1 MRATNRRASEFP
13 SALLRVYL
21 VQSPTLLSAGLRSC
35 LVEMPEVSLAGE
47 TADLV
52 RARAEV
58 VVQLPDVVVVDE
70 SVGAESLDDLLQHW
84 SRPPARLRVLVVAN
98 SPVGDGA
105 LRALRAGATG
115 YLPVTSDSVALANAL
130 HAIASGELVF
140 SPTLMAEMLGSLRP
154 TAVSSNDPVM
164 ALTDRERE
172 VFVLTGQGFEAKE
185 IGHRLTLSSRTVDV
199 HRANIRNKLGI
210 SGTHELMRYA
220 MHWEENQRIE
230 AQLQAFCRE
239 RRPLLLVEDDEVDV
253 LSVKRAL
260 KELRAETQVAVVGNG
275 EEALA
280 YLRDPAQQRP
290 FLILLDINLPRMNG
304 PEFLSELRRDS
315 SLAVVPVVVLTS
327 SPHEADKERIYRLGV
342 TGYFVK
348 PSSSRE
354 FMQLFRTLAQYWGC
368 NARPTIL
375 A

>member
-1 MRATNRRASEFP
+1 MRATNRISESL
-13 SALLRVYL
+13 SAPIRIYL
-21 VQSPTLLSAGLRSC
+21 VQSPSLLSAGLRAC
-35 LVEMPEVSLAGE
+35 LAGMPEVGLLGE
-47 TADLV
+47 TNDLV

-70 SVGAESLDDLLQHW
+70 SVGPESLDDLLRHW
-84 SRPPARLRVLVVAN
+84 SHSPARLRVLVVAHN
-98 SPVGDGA
+98 PVGDGA
-105 LRALRAGATG
+105 LRALRAGAAG
-115 YLPVTSDSVALANAL
+115 YLPATSDLATL
-130 HAIASGELVF
+130 TDAIHSIAAGELVF
-140 SPTLMAEMLGSLRP
+140 SSTVMADIADVIRSP
-154 TAVSSNDPVM
+154 AVNSNDPVM
-164 ALTDRERE
+164 LLTDREKE
-172 VFVLTGQGFEAKE
+172 VFLLTGQGFEAKE

-210 SGTHELMRYA
+210 TGTHELMRYA

-230 AQLQAFCRE
+230 GQLQAFCRE

-253 LSVKRAL
+253 LSVTRAL

-275 EEALA
+275 EEALD
-280 YLRDPAQQRP
+280 YLRDPARQRP

-304 PEFLSELRRDS
+304 PEFLAELRRDS

-327 SPHEADKERIYRLGV
+327 SPDEADKERIYRLGV

-368 NARPTIL
+368 NARPTSP